1 MKKNIMLTLLIVYVI
16 LISVGC
22 KSGKLF
28 IDSNFS
34 ESSEDINNETINNNS
49 LGDEETIS
57 GELVFF
63 DEKLIGEIKE
73 NFVYNT
79 SR

>member
-57 GELVFF
+57 GELVFS